1 MTSPT
6 DFSNN
11 IHTYSTKFPGILDN
25 FIQAFKN
32 HLKSPSDTATT
43 SIYGASE
50 SNLHGIISDLF
61 ITTNNIQNK
70 INDKNTILSTLARQ
84 IDDELVKQ
92 TTLNEKFAQIAG
104 NNNGAAEMIDNTL
117 ETYKSQYTSNILI
130 ILGIFLTL
138 WLLFTIFKKQPINF
152 EPTQQQYR

>member
-1 MTSPT
+1 MTTPT

-11 IHTYSTKFPGILDN
+11 IHTYSTRFPGILDN

-32 HLKSPSDTATT
+32 HLKSPADTATT
-43 SIYGASE
+43 SIYGTAE
-50 SNLHGIISDLF
+50 SNLHSIISDLF
-61 ITTNNIQNK
+61 ITTNNIQQQ
-70 INDKNTILSTLARQ
+70 INGKNTILSTLDKN
-84 IDDELVKQ
+84 ITDEITKQ
-92 TTLNEKFAQIAG
+92 TTLNEKLTQIEG

-138 WLLFTIFKKQPINF
+138 WVLFTIFKKQNVNIAPI
-152 EPTQQQYR
+152 QSYR

>member
-1 MTSPT
+1 MTTPT

-11 IHTYSTKFPGILDN
+11 IHTYSTRFPGILDD

-32 HLKSPSDTATT
+32 HLKSPADTSTT
-43 SIYGASE
+43 SIYGTAE
-50 SNLHGIISDLF
+50 SNLQSIISDLF
-61 ITTNNIQNK
+61 ITTNNIQQQ
-70 INDKNTILSTLARQ
+70 INGKNTVLSTLDKN
-84 IDDELVKQ
+84 INDEISKQ
-92 TTLNEKFAQIAG
+92 TTLNEKLTQIEG

-138 WLLFTIFKKQPINF
+138 WVLFTIFKKQNVSITS
-152 EPTQQQYR
+152 TQPYR

>member
-1 MTSPT
+1 MTTPT

-11 IHTYSTKFPGILDN
+11 IHTYSTRFPGILDN

-32 HLKSPSDTATT
+32 HLKSPIDTATT
-43 SIYGASE
+43 SIYGTAE
-50 SNLHGIISDLF
+50 SNLHSIISDLF
-61 ITTNNIQNK
+61 ITTNNIQQQ
-70 INDKNTILSTLARQ
+70 INGKNTILSTLDKN
-84 IDDELVKQ
+84 INDEIAKQ
-92 TTLNEKFAQIAG
+92 TKLNEKLTQIEG

-138 WLLFTIFKKQPINF
+138 WVLFTIFKKQNVNLAT
-152 EPTQQQYR
+152 TQPYR

>member
-1 MTSPT
+1 MTTPT

-32 HLKSPSDTATT
+32 HLKNPADIATT

-61 ITTNNIQNK
+61 VTTNNIQNQ
-70 INDKNTILSTLARQ
+70 INGKNTILSTLAKQ
-84 IDDELVKQ
+84 IDDEILKQ
-92 TTLNEKFAQIAG
+92 TTLNEKLKQIEG
-104 NNNGAAEMIDNTL
+104 NNNGAAEMVDNTL

-138 WLLFTIFKKQPINF
+138 WLLFTIFKKQPVNF
-152 EPTQQQYR
+152 APTQSYR

>member
-1 MTSPT
+1 MTTPT

-32 HLKSPSDTATT
+32 HLKSPADTATT
-43 SIYGASE
+43 SIYGTSE

-61 ITTNNIQNK
+61 ITTNNIQNQ
-70 INDKNTILSTLARQ
+70 INDKNTILSTLATQ
-84 IDDELVKQ
+84 IDGAIIKQ
-92 TTLNEKFAQIAG
+92 TILNEKLKQIEG
-104 NNNGAAEMIDNTL
+104 NNNGAAEMMDNTL

-138 WLLFTIFKKQPINF
+138 WLLFTIFKKQPVNF
-152 EPTQQQYR
+152 VPTQ

>member
-1 MTSPT
+1 MTTPT

-32 HLKSPSDTATT
+32 HLKSPADTATT
-43 SIYGASE
+43 SIYGTAE
-50 SNLHGIISDLF
+50 SNLQGIISDLF
-61 ITTNNIQNK
+61 ITTNNIQVQ
-70 INDKNTILSTLARQ
+70 INTKNTVLSTLDNN
-84 IDDELVKQ
+84 IDGEISKQ
-92 TTLNEKFAQIAG
+92 TTLNEKLTQIEG

-138 WLLFTIFKKQPINF
+138 WLLFTIFKKQNGNF
-152 EPTQQQYR
+152 APTQSYR

>member
-1 MTSPT
+1 MTTPT

-32 HLKSPSDTATT
+32 HLKSPLDTATT
-43 SIYGASE
+43 SIYGTAE
-50 SNLHGIISDLF
+50 SNLHSIISDLF
-61 ITTNNIQNK
+61 ITTNNIQNQ
-70 INDKNTILSTLARQ
+70 INDKNTILSRLANQ
-84 IDDELVKQ
+84 IDDEIIKQ
-92 TTLNEKFAQIAG
+92 TTLNEKLKQIEG

-138 WLLFTIFKKQPINF
+138 WLLFTIFKKQPVNF
-152 EPTQQQYR
+152 APTQSYR

>member
-1 MTSPT
+1 MTTPT

-11 IHTYSTKFPGILDN
+11 IHTYSTRFPGILDN

-32 HLKSPSDTATT
+32 HLKSPIDTATT
-43 SIYGASE
+43 SIYGTAE
-50 SNLHGIISDLF
+50 SNLQSIISDLF
-61 ITTNNIQNK
+61 ITTNNIQQQ
-70 INDKNTILSTLARQ
+70 INGKNTILSTLDKN
-84 IDDELVKQ
+84 INDEIAKQ
-92 TTLNEKFAQIAG
+92 TKLNEKLTQIEG

-138 WLLFTIFKKQPINF
+138 WVLFTIFKKQNVNLAT
-152 EPTQQQYR
+152 TQPYR

>member
-1 MTSPT
+1 MTTPT

-32 HLKSPSDTATT
+32 HLKSPADTATT

-61 ITTNNIQNK
+61 VTTNNIQNQ
-70 INDKNTILSTLARQ
+70 INGKNTILSTLATK
-84 IDDELVKQ
+84 IDGEIDKQ
-92 TTLNEKFAQIAG
+92 TTLNEKLKQTEG

-138 WLLFTIFKKQPINF
+138 WLLFTIFKKQPVNF
-152 EPTQQQYR
+152 APTQSYR